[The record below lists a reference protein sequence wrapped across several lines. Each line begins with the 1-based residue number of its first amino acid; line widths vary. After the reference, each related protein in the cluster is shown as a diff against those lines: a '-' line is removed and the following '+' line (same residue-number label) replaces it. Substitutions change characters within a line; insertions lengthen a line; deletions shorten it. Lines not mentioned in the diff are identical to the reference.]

1 MSNRTTGQGPGWR
14 FDPVQIRRG
23 RGMLHFFSFLF
34 TPFMLY
40 SLQVMFM
47 SSRSCN
53 DCAKRK
59 GETCHLLGE
68 HPDCSEFYP
77 APDPVYEPWRPRSHP
92 EDGEYNDEPEFPISP
107 PQFDSIRQFDS
118 APVKLFK
125 GQKLYYRNKFTGKI
139 ESVMV
144 TGVGHHKFWFWYN
157 GAYHSFSYSE
167 IGSRLYLSYEGAL
180 KLSHLPEN

>member
-1 MSNRTTGQGPGWR
+1 
-14 FDPVQIRRG
+14 
-23 RGMLHFFSFLF
+23 MLHFLSFLF

-40 SLQVMFM
+40 SSQVMFM

-53 DCAKRK
+53 DCAKRIA
-59 GETCHLLGE
+59 ETCHLLGE

-77 APDPVYEPWRPRSHP
+77 APEPVHEPWRPRSHP
-92 EDGEYNDEPEFPISP
+92 KDGEYEDEPS
-107 PQFDSIRQFDS
+107 QFDSRGQFDSRQFDS
-118 APVKLFK
+118 QAPIKLYK

-157 GAYHSFSYSE
+157 GDYHSFSYSD
-167 IGSRLYLSYEGAL
+167 IGSRLYLSYEGAF
-180 KLSHLPEN
+180 KLSHLTEN